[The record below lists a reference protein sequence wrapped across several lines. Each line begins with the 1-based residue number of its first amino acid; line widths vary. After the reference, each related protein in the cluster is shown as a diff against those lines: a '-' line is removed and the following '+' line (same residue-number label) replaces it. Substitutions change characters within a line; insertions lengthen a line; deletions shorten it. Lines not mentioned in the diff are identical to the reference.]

1 MTGSKRARGAIHTIC
16 FVSLFV
22 CSCTTTSTIR
32 TSPPGAKVYLNNRYI
47 GRTPVKVKLNDGFLD
62 NAKYFVKIEKPG
74 YETQQFPLEQTW
86 RAGWIIL
93 DVLLL
98 LPTLGISGYLIV
110 VNGKRH
116 KAKYH
121 VVMEHRPYPTEAAE
135 RQPAPAPNDRRRPQ
149 PIPAERLG
157 QQPAAPPPA
166 ASNSSAMT
174 TTPPEN
180 PTEEPP
186 RQRLH

>member
-1 MTGSKRARGAIHTIC
+1 MTCSKRARGAIHTIC
-16 FVSLFV
+16 FISLFV

-32 TSPPGAKVYLNNRYI
+32 TSPPGAKVYLNNRYV

-62 NAKYFVKIEKPG
+62 NANYFVKIEKPG
-74 YETQQFPLEQTW
+74 YKTQQFPLEQTW

-98 LPTLGISGYLIV
+98 VPTLGISGDLIL

-121 VVMEHRPYPTEAAE
+121 VVMEHRPYPTEAVE
-135 RQPAPAPNDRRRPQ
+135 GHPAPVPADRRRPQ
-149 PIPAERLG
+149 PTPAEGWG

-166 ASNSSAMT
+166 TPDSSV
-174 TTPPEN
+174 TTPPES
-180 PTEEPP
+180 PPEEPP
-186 RQRLH
+186 R